1 MANCTQCGRKLP
13 PFSFR
18 RICQWCVQ
26 HEAAQ
31 RGEADDNVRQRV
43 MSTPWVRRESTITLT
58 HVLFGANLAVFLAM
72 QLAGGPV
79 MDFDGHELA
88 HWGANVGPY
97 TLSGDWWRLVT
108 YMFLHGG
115 VMHIAFNMWCLWDL
129 GAMCESLYGR
139 WTYATI
145 YLITGIAGGLASVAW
160 NPGVLSV
167 GASGAIFGLAGA
179 LVASFYLGEFSL
191 PRVALSGT
199 LRSLAFFI
207 GFNVLFGSMFPGIDN
222 ACHIGGLLSGL
233 MLGALIARLAP
244 EHDRPLKRAGVVA
257 VVALAVAA
265 SGVAV
270 RQWRSAPFRMSRALE
285 AASQNT
291 PDRVV
296 AQLKEIVRQQPNSVQ
311 AHFALAQTYFGEE
324 KFSEAEA
331 EFKRVLQLQPQH
343 AAARFELGMV
353 YVSERRLDDAKSTF
367 AQLVAQ
373 DANDPNGHLGMG
385 LVLAAE
391 GNQQEAIGEYKNA
404 IRLNPQISGAQYE
417 LGRSYMKLKMYD
429 EAIAAYLKERENTGD
444 DPDIETA
451 LADAYQAK
459 GMTQQAREASDKA
472 AELKRQR

>member
-1 MANCTQCGRKLP
+1 M
-13 PFSFR
+13 
-18 RICQWCVQ
+18 Q

-31 RGEADDNVRQRV
+31 RGDADDNVRQRV
-43 MSTPWVRRESTITLT
+43 MPTPWVRRESSISLT
-58 HVLFGANLAVFLAM
+58 KLVFGANVAVFIAM
-72 QLAGGPV
+72 VFASGSIEGFPGEIL
-79 MDFDGHELA
+79 GHF
-88 HWGANVGPY
+88 GANWGPY
-97 TLSGDWWRLVT
+97 TLAGDWWRLVT

-129 GAMCESLYGR
+129 GALCESLYGT
-139 WTYATI
+139 WTFGVV
-145 YLITGIAGGLASVAW
+145 YLMTGVAGGLASVAW
-160 NPGVLSV
+160 HPAIPSV

-179 LVASFYLGEFSL
+179 LIASLYLGEFSL
-191 PRVALSGT
+191 PSYAIQANMK
-199 LRSLAFFI
+199 SLLFFV
-207 GFNVLFGSMFPGIDN
+207 GFNILFGVSALGDLFGIHVDN

-233 MLGALIARLAP
+233 MLGALIARVAP
-244 EHDRPLKRAGVVA
+244 DHDNVARRAGVLALVA
-257 VVALAVAA
+257 MVVAGAGL
-265 SGVAV
+265 AV
-270 RQWRSAPFRMSRALE
+270 RQWRSAPFRMGRALE
-285 AASQNT
+285 AITPNT

-353 YVSERRLDDAKSTF
+353 FVSERRLDDANSAF

-417 LGRSYMKLKMYD
+417 LGRSYTKLKMYD
-429 EAIAAYLKERENTGD
+429 EAIAAYLKERENMGD